1 MKLKFDVKPAGAGLC
16 SLIANGKAMAKQ
28 PRTAKAGVL
37 GHKRNR
43 RGDGGFDNVDIAVTQ
58 EFGTRDGKIPPRSFV
73 MAPFKANAKRYS
85 QLLKALVP
93 KMLKGLMTLDKAL
106 NLVGLQMAADM
117 KKSIKDGL
125 TPPNSPRTIAK
136 KKSSKPLID
145 TGQLVTS
152 ITHAVVDTKS
162 VKK

>member
-1 MKLKFDVKPAGAGLC
+1 MRKPKGALKGMLEQ
-16 SLIANGKAMAKQ
+16 AKELHRK